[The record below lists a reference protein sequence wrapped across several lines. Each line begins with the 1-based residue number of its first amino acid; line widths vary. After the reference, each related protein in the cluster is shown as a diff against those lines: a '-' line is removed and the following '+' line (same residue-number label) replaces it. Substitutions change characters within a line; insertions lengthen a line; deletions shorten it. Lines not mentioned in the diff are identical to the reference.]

1 MCCVAEVFAD
11 DRLALMARKL
21 TSQLDG
27 LAKQLGMRQSD
38 VDRFRNDHPHS
49 SSDAVASM
57 LNHFK

>member
-1 MCCVAEVFAD
+1 MFAD